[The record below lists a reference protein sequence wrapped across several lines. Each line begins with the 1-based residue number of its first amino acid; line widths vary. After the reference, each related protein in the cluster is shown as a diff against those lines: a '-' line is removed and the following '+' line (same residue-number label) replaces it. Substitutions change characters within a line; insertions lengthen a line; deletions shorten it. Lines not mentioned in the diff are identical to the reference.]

1 MQAMI
6 RVTIRAAL
14 TAAACLIGFA
24 ASAAEPVAAPK
35 ALNVGDVLNGQL
47 NNLRGHDAKGKRN
60 AVFQLTS
67 EPRRL
72 PAPAGLCNL
81 ENGPETFEIVT
92 TSEAQAGQLRK
103 LVGKQVTLKVAE
115 LSCAD
120 KAGQMSEAQV
130 TKWSVV
136 GK

>member
-1 MQAMI
+1 MT
-6 RVTIRAAL
+6 RVTTWAAM
-14 TAAACLIGFA
+14 TAAACFIGFA
-24 ASAAEPVAAPK
+24 ARAAEPVPAPK
-35 ALNVGDVLNGQL
+35 ALSVGDVLSGQL

-103 LVGKQVTLKVAE
+103 LVGKQVALKVAE
-115 LSCAD
+115 MSCAD

>member
-1 MQAMI
+1 MI
-6 RVTIRAAL
+6 RVTIWAAM
-14 TAAACLIGFA
+14 TAAACFIGFA
-24 ASAAEPVAAPK
+24 AHAAEPVAASK
-35 ALNVGDVLNGQL
+35 ALNLGDVLSGQL

-81 ENGPETFEIVT
+81 ENGPQTFEIVT
-92 TSEAQAGQLRK
+92 TNEAQAGQLRK
-103 LVGKQVTLKVAE
+103 LVGKQVALKVAE
-115 LSCAD
+115 MSCAD

>member
-1 MQAMI
+1 M
-6 RVTIRAAL
+6 
-14 TAAACLIGFA
+14 TAAACFIGLAATFA
-24 ASAAEPVAAPK
+24 VSPAAAQAVAAPK
-35 ALNVGDVLNGQL
+35 ALNLGDVLTGQL

-92 TSEAQAGQLRK
+92 TNEVQAAQLRK
-103 LVGKQVTLKVAE
+103 LAGKQVALKVTE
-115 LSCAD
+115 LTCAD

-136 GK
+136 AK

>member
-1 MQAMI
+1 MTRSGI
-6 RVTIRAAL
+6 TTWAAL
-14 TAAACLIGFA
+14 TAACFIGCA
-24 ASAAEPVAAPK
+24 AQAVEPVAVPK
-35 ALNVGDVLNGQL
+35 ALNVGDALNGQL

-81 ENGPETFEIVT
+81 ENGPQTFEIVT

-103 LVGKQVTLKVAE
+103 LVGKQVALKVAE
-115 LSCAD
+115 MSCAD